1 MKFSELF
8 GASLTAAIVAG
19 LLIGFLSVKDFG
31 SVSIAFSVV
40 AFAVAFPVAMLLS
53 YPIYWAGTR
62 LPQKVV
68 LPMLVVVGGV
78 VGSIVLAVLTNAAW
92 PNVARS
98 EGIAWL
104 YSAIGAMCAVSALCY
119 VERSRIADKLCK
131 WRK

>member
-98 EGIAWL
+98 EGMALL